1 MLQLSSIAFVVL
13 YARSLFGYMSNLGL
27 YRKIDLIYNLDSILA
42 IDLFSQFSSKGCLVQ
57 CRGSFSNVDKLS
69 QYKMA

>member
-27 YRKIDLIYNLDSILA
+27 HRKIDLIRESRFY
-42 IDLFSQFSSKGCLVQ
+42 
-57 CRGSFSNVDKLS
+57 FSNRLVFLVFLQGMSGSVQRIFFKC
-69 QYKMA
+69 